1 MRTLPDGLDGAV
13 MAVESIEDA
22 VAFLHGPGGCRVRLM
37 VHSSAVMPREDDG
50 PMMMPY
56 FNGYP
61 RVPATYLDEYDYIN
75 GASYKLDEG
84 LGVVDSTEPALIVTI
99 DSPGAALIG
108 DDHDKAIAGRMLS
121 GRALHIGASMV
132 SMPMQECYGLTLRM
146 VMEHLAPERK
156 GARKGTVL
164 LLGLTIMDKD
174 WRFARDELSGLLEGM
189 GLEVLCAPGAGASV
203 EDLRRSVEAEYA
215 MVVCPEP
222 CAGFSDYYKEIGVK
236 VVRSPMGAPV
246 GFDATRAWVKAMA
259 EAAGCDPSV
268 PLKRIDDAESMVRRK
283 MVGLKYNALRIRG
296 LTFSI
301 AGTSSVVRPLTEW
314 LYGYLGMAP
323 VAVAVDPGSDE
334 DSTEALRRFLDEA
347 DYACAFGREP
357 EDSDVVLCEGIT
369 ALVMQENGSCRIGIP
384 IGQSSMGLDDIIPRP
399 VFGMQG
405 AMYIIDELM
414 HGVRG
419 S

>member
-13 MAVESIEDA
+13 MAVESIEGA
-22 VAFLHGPGGCRVRLM
+22 AAFLHGPGGCRVRLM

-75 GASYKLDEG
+75 GAFYKLDEG
-84 LGVVDSTEPALIVTI
+84 LGIVDSTEPALIVTI

-108 DDHDKAIAGRMLS
+108 DDHDKAIAGRAMS
-121 GRALHIGASMV
+121 DRAMHMDASMV

-146 VMEHLAPERK
+146 VMEHLAPER
-156 GARKGTVL
+156 GEARKGTVL

-174 WRFARDELSGLLEGM
+174 WRYARDELSGLLEAM
-189 GLEVLCAPGAGASV
+189 GFEVLCAPGAGASV
-203 EDLRRSVEAEYA
+203 DDLKRSVDAEYA
-215 MVVCPEP
+215 TVVCTEP
-222 CAGFSDYYKEIGVK
+222 CAELSDYYEKMGVK

-246 GFDATRAWVKAMA
+246 GFDAARAWVQAMA
-259 EAAGCDPSV
+259 EASGCDPSAA
-268 PLKRIDDAESMVRRK
+268 LKRIDDAESMVRRK
-283 MVGLKYNALRIRG
+283 MLGLKYNALRIRG
-296 LTFSI
+296 LTFSV
-301 AGTSSVVRPLTEW
+301 AGISSVVLPLTEW

-323 VAVAVDPGSDE
+323 AAVITDPGSDPAFTE
-334 DSTEALRRFLDEA
+334 DLRRFLESA

-357 EDSDVVLCEGIT
+357 VDSDVVLCEGIT
-369 ALVMQENGSCRIGIP
+369 ALTMQLNGSCRIGIP

-399 VFGMQG
+399 VFGIQG
-405 AMYIIDELM
+405 TMYIIDELM